1 VVSNAAEACA
11 AADGEVSVR
20 VRAIGAPG
28 GGTAPLVELVISDTG
43 PGIPRAHLGRL
54 FVPGFTTKETGSG
67 VGLAIAERVVAAHHG
82 RITVDSEEGRGTTIT
97 ITLPTDKT
105 RAPAACR
112 CGTPA
117 ERGNRGVTIGTI
129 VCVDDQAEVRRLLA
143 DVFRVRGSNV
153 VSFDDGED
161 AIAWLGTNDAD
172 LAVLDLDLGPGRR
185 SGIEICR
192 AIRARLPDLPIIILT
207 GHGTIDDAVA
217 AVKAGAVDFVTKDP
231 YLEDKLEISVEKVER
246 ILQHALDRKRLEDEN
261 RELRATNERLRKATG
276 RRWQI
281 VGDSPLMRQVMTK
294 IEKVA
299 PVPRPVLVLGPRGTG
314 KELVARAVH
323 TLSPRAS
330 EPYITINC
338 AAVAESLLES
348 ELFGHEEG
356 AFTGATKQKE
366 GKFELADG
374 GTLFLDEIG
383 NMSLEF
389 QAKILRVLEYQRF
402 ERVAGSESIQVN
414 VRVIAATNLDLK
426 QAMLD
431 GKFRPDLYDRLAFE
445 VINLPSLAQ
454 RMQDVPV
461 LAAHFLIR
469 FRQEVA
475 GISVKEISA
484 DALDR
489 FASCD
494 TGNVRELRTSS
505 SARSTWRR
513 AVLTA
518 ADVDAALP
526 PRPAPRSRSRW
537 RSDNARLA
545 LPERVDAFEAW
556 LCKDAL
562 DARQAE
568 TAALLSLSTTS
579 SASAIAN
586 YSLGKD

>member
-1 VVSNAAEACA
+1 M
-11 AADGEVSVR
+11 
-20 VRAIGAPG
+20 
-28 GGTAPLVELVISDTG
+28 
-43 PGIPRAHLGRL
+43 
-54 FVPGFTTKETGSG
+54 
-67 VGLAIAERVVAAHHG
+67 
-82 RITVDSEEGRGTTIT
+82 
-97 ITLPTDKT
+97 
-105 RAPAACR
+105 
-112 CGTPA
+112 
-117 ERGNRGVTIGTI
+117 TIGTI
-129 VCVDDQAEVRRLLA
+129 VCVDDQAEGRRLLGE
-143 DVFRVRGSNV
+143 VFRARGSNV

-161 AIAWLGTNDAD
+161 AISWLNSNDAD

-185 SGIEICR
+185 TGIEICR
-192 AIRARLPDLPIIILT
+192 AIRTRLPDLPIIILT

-217 AVKAGAVDFVTKDP
+217 AVKAGAVDFITKDP

-246 ILQHALDRKRLEDEN
+246 ILQHALDRKRLEAEN
-261 RELRATNERLRKATG
+261 RELRATNERLRKAAG

-281 VGDSPLMRQVMTK
+281 VGDSAAMRNVMTK

-299 PVPRPVLVLGPRGTG
+299 PLPRPVLVLGPRGTG

-414 VRVIAATNLDLK
+414 VRVIAATNADLK
-426 QAMLD
+426 QAMAD
-431 GKFRPDLYDRLAFE
+431 GKFRADLYDRLAFE
-445 VINLPSLAQ
+445 VITLPSLAQ
-454 RMQDVPV
+454 RLEDVPV
-461 LAAHFLIR
+461 LAAHFLAR

-475 GISVKEISA
+475 GITVRDISA
-484 DALDR
+484 GALDHL
-489 FASCD
+489 AQYD
-494 TGNVRELRTSS
+494 YPGNVRELKNIVE
-505 SARSTWRR
+505 R
-513 AVLTA
+513 AVYMAQGDVLSD

-526 PRPAPRSRSRW
+526 PEASSGAAANGPGFEDDPR
-537 RSDNARLA
+537 
-545 LPERVDAFEAW
+545 LPLDERVDAYEAF
-556 LCKDAL
+556 LCRDAL
-562 DARQAE
+562 ERTRFKQKEA
-568 TAALLSLSTTS
+568 AALLGIT
-579 SASAIAN
+579 
-586 YSLGKD
+586 YDQFRQRYRKYGLGKD

>member
-1 VVSNAAEACA
+1 
-11 AADGEVSVR
+11 
-20 VRAIGAPG
+20 
-28 GGTAPLVELVISDTG
+28 
-43 PGIPRAHLGRL
+43 
-54 FVPGFTTKETGSG
+54 
-67 VGLAIAERVVAAHHG
+67 
-82 RITVDSEEGRGTTIT
+82 
-97 ITLPTDKT
+97 
-105 RAPAACR
+105 
-112 CGTPA
+112 
-117 ERGNRGVTIGTI
+117 VTIGTI

-161 AIAWLGTNDAD
+161 AIAWLATNDAD

-217 AVKAGAVDFVTKDP
+217 AVKAGAVDFITKDP

-261 RELRATNERLRKATG
+261 RELRATNERLRKAAG

-281 VGDSPLMRQVMTK
+281 VGDSHPMRQVMTK

-314 KELVARAVH
+314 KELVARAIH

-461 LAAHFLIR
+461 LAAHFLSR
-469 FRQEVA
+469 FRLEVA
-475 GISVKEISA
+475 GISVKELSA
-484 DALDR
+484 GALDR
-489 FASCD
+489 FASYEYP
-494 TGNVRELRTSS
+494 GNVRELKNIVE
-505 SARSTWRR
+505 R
-513 AVLTA
+513 AVYMAQGEVLTA

-526 PRPAPRSRSRW
+526 PEAGAQTSAAALAFE
-537 RSDNARLA
+537 DDVRLP
-545 LPERVDAFEAW
+545 LPERVEAFEAW

-562 DARQAE
+562 ERTRYKQKEA
-568 TAALLSLSTTS
+568 AALLGLS
-579 SASAIAN
+579 
-586 YSLGKD
+586 YDQFRQRYRKYGLGKD